1 MLDFIFTAV
10 FLELDT
16 PCGILMK
23 EEIYGLGE
31 VFRNTEYILDVP
43 SNLPKKKLYD
53 REALM
58 LRNISVFLEFDF

>member
-1 MLDFIFTAV
+1 MQIEPNITAI

-16 PCGILMK
+16 PHGILMK

-43 SNLPKKKLYD
+43 SNLPGKK
-53 REALM
+53 
-58 LRNISVFLEFDF
+58 II